1 MRKNLKG
8 KCIAAL
14 AVSMILAESPV
25 VSMASMAKPVDLFY
39 NVGGGGSFSYMEP
52 NSQTK
57 TVDKSQNDTV
67 STSCGNDKV
76 SISHESKKTS
86 EDQAQVSD
94 RMSGNERAALIQS
107 LKADR
112 ENQVAWFREM
122 VYQMLEK
129 QGIKSMMAGDD
140 GDDMWRLIAS
150 GDFTVDA
157 KTKAE
162 AKADIAEDGYW
173 GVKQTSQRI
182 FDMIKAMAGNDKDI
196 ADVFFEAFEKGYSDL
211 IKNWGKAT
219 PDITK
224 QTYNAVVEM
233 FENRE

>member
-112 ENQVAWFREM
+112 ENQVARFREM
-122 VYQMLEK
+122 VYQMLTS
-129 QGIKSMMAGDD
+129 QGITSMKAEDD
-140 GDDMWRLIAS
+140 DFWRQIAS
-150 GDFTVDA
+150 GNFTVDA

-162 AKADIAEDGYW
+162 AQAAIAEDGYW

-182 FDMIKAMAGNDKDI
+182 FDFIKALVGDDKDI
-196 ADVFFEAFEKGYSDL
+196 ADMLLGVWEKSYSDA
-211 IKNWGKAT
+211 IKYWDKT

-224 QTYNAVVEM
+224 QTYNAVIEM
-233 FENRE
+233 IENWE